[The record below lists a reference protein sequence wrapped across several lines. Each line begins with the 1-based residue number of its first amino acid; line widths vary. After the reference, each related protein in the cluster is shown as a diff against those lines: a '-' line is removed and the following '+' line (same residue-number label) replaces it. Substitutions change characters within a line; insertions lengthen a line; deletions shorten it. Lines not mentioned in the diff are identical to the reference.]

1 MLLPLSYLSPA
12 MISHAFVK
20 VDTQFSGRDYLNN
33 LDDIPWT
40 NDFRIKLHVGF
51 VGGEGHRGVSDA
63 ICPRELGLYVVD
75 TGSACHPY
83 DLQDKRTKIPG
94 LRAAFPMYLRDLSD
108 RHLLLPVSS
117 PDTGLPLLNPCARFH
132 PYQCPGDFCGFLP
145 APEYATAITQ
155 PVAEDRGLSSGSLRT
170 NELLENTPHC
180 IFSPAT
186 LQQSLHIKYT

>member
-12 MISHAFVK
+12 MTSHAFVK

-155 PVAEDRGLSSGSLRT
+155 PVGGPRFVFWLSK
-170 NELLENTPHC
+170 NE
-180 IFSPAT
+180 
-186 LQQSLHIKYT
+186 